1 MDDAKQLW
9 SSWQSLVASY
19 GDAFTRPG
27 WVRFVQWVTGAVLCH
42 EEHTITQIL
51 VGAGLEARWR
61 SVEAFAE
68 YGAWDRIAVERTT
81 IQLIAEEQPEAH
93 WGRYRVVALDDTKEH
108 RASEKVWGVCTLH
121 ESAARSPNRAETVRV
136 HNWVVAGDLLP
147 GTPWRFLPHSARL
160 YFRAAQLPAG
170 EKFRKKTDLAV
181 ELLQQENQVSATPL
195 LAVFDGAYANATV
208 VRSCL
213 HPPAGQRRIEVVSR
227 LRFDARLYAPLAPKP
242 GANGRPRTWGRRLA
256 APRHHA
262 RWRQT
267 PWRKGK
273 ALIYGRTRTFRC
285 KQMPCR
291 WFVSGPN
298 EPVHAWVFEVEGY
311 AKPWYLV
318 ATALDLT
325 AEEVVALF
333 AARFRQEDAFRD
345 LKQRLGMEECR
356 AWTKEPILRTFQ
368 VQLVAM
374 TLLRLL
380 EDRVDAVWG
389 EGGWWVAPEWNR
401 HKNHPSVLDLRRL
414 FWSCRTEV
422 SQCLL
427 QLEDIEKLPDRPAGA
442 RKPTGKAA

>member
-9 SSWQSLVASY
+9 ASWQSLLAAY
-19 GDAFTRPG
+19 GADFTRPG
-27 WVRFVQWVTGAVLCH
+27 WVRFVQWVTGTVLCH

-51 VGAGLEARWR
+51 VGVGLEASWR
-61 SVEAFAE
+61 NVEAFAE
-68 YGAWDRIAVERTT
+68 YGAWDRSAVERTT
-81 IQLIAEEQPEAH
+81 IQLIAAEQPAAH

-160 YFRAAQLPAG
+160 YFRAKQLPAG

-181 ELLQQENQVSATPL
+181 DLLRQENEASATPL
-195 LAVFDGAYANATV
+195 VAVFDGAYANKTV
-208 VRSCL
+208 VQSCL
-213 HPPAGQRRIEVVSR
+213 HPPAGERRIEVVTR
-227 LRFDARLYAPLAPKP
+227 LRFDARLYEPLVKKP
-242 GANGRPRTWGRRLA
+242 GVQGRPRTWGRRLP
-256 APRHHA
+256 APQHHA
-262 RWRQT
+262 QWKKT

-273 ALIYGRTRTFRC
+273 ALIYGRMRKFRY
-285 KQMPCR
+285 KQRVCR
-291 WFVSGPN
+291 WSVSGAN
-298 EPVHAWVFEVEGY
+298 EPVQAFVFEVEGY
-311 AKPWYLV
+311 DKPWYLV
-318 ATALDLT
+318 TTALDLT
-325 AEEVVALF
+325 TEEVVALF

-345 LKQRLGMEECR
+345 LKQRLGMEECQ

-380 EDRVDAVWG
+380 EDRIDAAWG
-389 EGGWWVAPEWNR
+389 EGSWWVVPDWNR
-401 HKNHPSVLDLRRL
+401 HKCHPSVLDLRRL
-414 FWSCRTEV
+414 FGRSRAEV

-427 QLEDIEKLPDRPAGA
+427 QLDEIEKLPQQSSR
-442 RKPTGKAA
+442 RGKAAPRAA